1 VRRFALATTVLLLAG
16 ACRSEGLT
24 LLSEPELPQDVYG
37 SPRPTP
43 VETPEE
49 IPLESTVYLVRG
61 DRLQPRLQPK
71 VRPLQPTADSL
82 PEALM
87 LALIQ
92 PPAGRRVTTAIPPDT
107 RLNGVPVLGQVA
119 TVDLSSEFE
128 RPAPGPSQALRIAQV
143 VYTLTQEGTGV
154 IAVQF
159 AIDGIPRLVIGG
171 VRLTV
176 LPRPVTRADYRQFA
190 PPEER
195 S

>member
-1 VRRFALATTVLLLAG
+1 VRRFALATTFLLLAG

-24 LLSEPELPQDVYG
+24 LLSEPDLPQDVYG

-49 IPLESTVYLVRG
+49 IPRESTVYLVRD
-61 DRLQPRLQPK
+61 DRLQPR

-82 PEALM
+82 AEALM
-87 LALIQ
+87 LALIP

-107 RLNGVPVLGQVA
+107 RLNGVPVLGRVA